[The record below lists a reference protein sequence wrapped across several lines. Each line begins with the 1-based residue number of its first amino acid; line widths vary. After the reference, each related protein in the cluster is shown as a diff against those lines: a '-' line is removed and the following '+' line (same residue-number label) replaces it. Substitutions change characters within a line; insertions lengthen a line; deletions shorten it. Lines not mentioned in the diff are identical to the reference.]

1 MSFRSSWLD
10 KESSA
15 FFVAILIAALICISI
30 IAYAPD
36 NLKSPIVTLV
46 AATFAAIGW
55 VVTNLQ
61 NRRFSKLQYT
71 NTQID
76 HYRNDAEIQR
86 CVILIKEH
94 FLNKT
99 PIDDEDVELL
109 WSEYMDNKNYS
120 PTSKKAPTLHHIVHI
135 LNFFERIAYLYVNE
149 LVDHRLFY
157 RHFNIILGKQMIR
170 LQNVVRRIRRE
181 DSGKKSYNDLRTL
194 MIDWYDF
201 EVDQNALLTEGMVS
215 GRRIEEFYK

>member
-10 KESSA
+10 RESAA
-15 FFVAILIAALICISI
+15 FLLAILVAAFICICI
-30 IAYAPD
+30 IAFAPD

-46 AATFAAIGW
+46 AATFGAIGW

-99 PIDDEDVELL
+99 PIDDSDVDLL
-109 WSEYMDNKNYS
+109 WSEYMNNKNYNS
-120 PTSKKAPTLHHIVHI
+120 MAKQAPTLHHIVHI
-135 LNFFERIAYLYVNE
+135 LNFFERIAYLYINE

-170 LQNVVRRIRRE
+170 LQNVARRIRR
-181 DSGKKSYNDLRTL
+181 DDTGKKSYNDLRML
-194 MIDWYDF
+194 MIDWYSFD
-201 EVDQNALLTEGMVS
+201 VDREELLTEEVVS